1 MITVFKNLYQYRELI
16 AALTWKNIVL
26 RYKQAY
32 LGILWA
38 VLKPIMLMLIFT
50 LVRSF
55 VGIETG
61 GIPYPILTFAALLP
75 WVFFQE
81 SASEGVSSVTSNAS
95 LIKKI
100 YFPREV
106 FPITA
111 MVTKIV
117 ELGIS
122 FFILAGMMIYYK
134 MMPSLYALWVP
145 AIIFYTMI
153 CALTISFFGAAINV
167 YYRDMSQALPI
178 ALSLLM
184 YGSPVMYPL
193 SLVYQKLIV
202 EQAAGKWSNDFYT
215 LYTLNPLAG
224 LIDSFQR
231 VLLKDLPPDF
241 NALYPGLILTLTI
254 LPFSYLFFK
263 RAENWFADVI

>member
-1 MITVFKNLYQYRELI
+1 MIKTVKSLYTYRELI
-16 AALTWKNIVL
+16 AALAWKNIII
-26 RYKQAY
+26 RYKQSY
-32 LGILWA
+32 LGIFWA

-55 VGIETG
+55 VGIESDDL
-61 GIPYPILTFAALLP
+61 PYPILTFAALLP

-81 SASEGVSSVTSNAS
+81 SASEGVGSVTSNAV

-111 MVTKIV
+111 MVTKLV
-117 ELGIS
+117 ELTIS
-122 FFILAGMMIYYK
+122 FVLLAAMMVYYK
-134 MMPSLYALWVP
+134 MMPSIYALWIP

-153 CALTISFFGAAINV
+153 VALTISFFGAAINV
-167 YYRDMSQALPI
+167 YYRDMAQALPVF
-178 ALSLLM
+178 LSLLM

-193 SLVYQKLIV
+193 SLVHKKLLV
-202 EQAAGKWSNDFYT
+202 EQAAGVWSNDLYR

-224 LIDSFQR
+224 IIDSFQR
-231 VLLKDLPPDF
+231 VLLKGLPPDF
-241 NALYPGLILTLTI
+241 NALYPGLMLVLVL
-254 LPFSYLFFK
+254 LPISYVFFK
-263 RAENWFADVI
+263 RAESWFADVI

>member
-1 MITVFKNLYQYRELI
+1 MLSITKNIHQYRELI
-16 AALTWKNIVL
+16 IALAWKNIIV
-26 RYKQAY
+26 RYKQSY

-55 VGIETG
+55 VGIESG
-61 GIPYPILTFAALLP
+61 DIPYPILTFAALLP

-81 SASEGVSSVTSNAS
+81 SASEGVTSVTSNAA

-111 MVTKIV
+111 MVTKLV
-117 ELGIS
+117 ELIVS
-122 FFILAGMMIYYK
+122 FAILAGMMIFYK
-134 MMPSLYALWVP
+134 MAPTVYALWIP

-153 CALTISFFGAAINV
+153 VALTISFFGAALNV
-167 YYRDMSQALPI
+167 YFRDVSQLLPVG
-178 ALSLLM
+178 LSLLM

-193 SLVYQKLIV
+193 TLVHKKLIV
-202 EQAAGKWSNDFYT
+202 EQAAGAWSNDLYT

-224 LIDSFQR
+224 IIDSFQR
-231 VLLKDLPPDF
+231 VLLKGLPPDF
-241 NALYPGLILTLTI
+241 NALYPGLILTFAI

>member
-1 MITVFKNLYQYRELI
+1 MLSIVKNIYAYRELI
-16 AALTWKNIVL
+16 AALAWKNIVV

-38 VLKPIMLMLIFT
+38 VLKPVMLMLIFT

-61 GIPYPILTFAALLP
+61 DIPYPILTFAALLP
-75 WVFFQE
+75 WIFFQE
-81 SASEGVSSVTSNAS
+81 SASEGVNSVTSNAA

-106 FPITA
+106 FPLTA
-111 MVTKIV
+111 MVTKLV
-117 ELGIS
+117 ELFIS
-122 FFILAGMMIYYK
+122 FLILAGLMAYYK
-134 MMPSLYALWVP
+134 MMPTVHAFWVP
-145 AIIFYTMI
+145 FIIFYTMI
-153 CALTISFFGAAINV
+153 VALTISFFGAALNV
-167 YYRDMSQALPI
+167 YYRDVAQALPV
-178 ALSLLM
+178 ALSLMM
-184 YGSPVMYPL
+184 YGSPVIYPL
-193 SLVYQKLIV
+193 SLVHTKLIV
-202 EQAAGKWSNDFYT
+202 EQAAGAWSNDLYM

-224 LIDSFQR
+224 IIDSFQR
-231 VLLKDLPPDF
+231 VVLKGLEPDF
-241 NALYPGLILTLTI
+241 AAIYPGLALTLVI

>member
-1 MITVFKNLYQYRELI
+1 MITFTKNLFKYRELI
-16 AALTWKNIVL
+16 AALAWKNIVI

-38 VLKPIMLMLIFT
+38 VLKPLLLMLIFT

-55 VGIETG
+55 VGIDSG
-61 GIPYPILTFAALLP
+61 DVPYPILTFAALLP

-81 SASEGVSSVTSNAS
+81 SASEGVNSVTTNTA

-106 FPITA
+106 FPLTA
-111 MVTKIV
+111 MVTKLV
-117 ELGIS
+117 ELAIS
-122 FFILAGMMIYYK
+122 FVILAGLMIYYK
-134 MMPSLYALWVP
+134 MMPTVYAFWVP
-145 AIIFYTMI
+145 AIILYTMI
-153 CALTISFFGAAINV
+153 VALTISFFGATLNV
-167 YYRDMSQALPI
+167 YYRDVTQALPV

-184 YGSPVMYPL
+184 YASPVIYPL
-193 SLVYQKLIV
+193 SLVHKKLIV
-202 EQAAGKWSNDFYT
+202 EQAAGEWSERLYM

-224 LIDSFQR
+224 IIDSFQR
-231 VLLKDLPPDF
+231 VLLKGLPPDF
-241 NALYPGLILTLTI
+241 DALYPGAILVFVL

-263 RAENWFADVI
+263 RAESWFADVI